1 MKKNIKAG
9 MLKISSLLLLSAC
22 QPGAPVV
29 TVIGEV
35 GGFNISE
42 TTQILKTKNS
52 KNIFYI
58 AGKCQGAIKDIQVSF
73 DNGATYTPLSQF
85 AETVS
90 FDCAT
95 NGSYSYKI
103 NPNNTIA
110 FDIPSDSSYKDFKF
124 RGSSDFGH
132 TVVQILRRM
141 VSNSGDLQIT
151 AGSVSENVT
160 VSGTPA
166 VFKGRIVSSYGTDS
180 GANFKF
186 KGAIRIK

>member
-1 MKKNIKAG
+1 MHKNIKTYI
-9 MLKISSLLLLSAC
+9 LLFSSLLILSAC

-35 GGFNISE
+35 GGFNITE

-58 AGKCQGAIKDIQVSF
+58 AGKCQGAIKDIHVSF
-73 DNGATYTPLSQF
+73 DNGANYTPLSQF

-90 FDCAT
+90 LDCAT
-95 NGSYSYKI
+95 SGTYSFKI

-110 FDIPSDSSYKDFKF
+110 FDIPADASYKDFKF
-124 RGSSDFGH
+124 RGSSDFGN
-132 TVVQILRRM
+132 TVVQNLRRM
-141 VSNSGDLQIT
+141 VSNSGDLQVT
-151 AGSVSENVT
+151 AGSVIANVT

-166 VFKGRIVSSYGTDS
+166 VLKARIVSSQATDS
-180 GANFKF
+180 GPNFKF